1 MYDVPDSNFQVNND
15 LPSSNNQEKNN
26 ISSINQD
33 VYNVPFI
40 FYQETNEQQPMMNQK
55 EMYEQPFIDENIY
68 INKEIRPS
76 DEDSVNYSFNSLFD
90 FNFDYPLL
98 HQSEDTGFVYNNNN
112 LIFQEDNSPW
122 NEPSYISDCLSDPF
136 I

>member
-1 MYDVPDSNFQVNND
+1 MSRSHKYRPDD
-15 LPSSNNQEKNN
+15 LSKEVSSSIHQDMNS
-26 ISSINQD
+26 ISSDDQVTND
-33 VYNVPFI
+33 VHSVS
-40 FYQETNEQQPMMNQK
+40 EQPTMNQN
-55 EMYEQPFIDENIY
+55 EMYEQQLNHDNNIA
-68 INKEIRPS
+68 NKDSRPS
-76 DEDSVNYSFNSLFD
+76 YEDSIDYSFNSLFD
-90 FNFDYPLL
+90 FNFDNSLL